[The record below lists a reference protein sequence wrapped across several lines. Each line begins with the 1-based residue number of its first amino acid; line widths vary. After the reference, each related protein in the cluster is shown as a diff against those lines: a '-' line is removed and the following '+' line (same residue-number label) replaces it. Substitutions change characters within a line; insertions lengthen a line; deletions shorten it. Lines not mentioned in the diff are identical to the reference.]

1 MCNLRFIYRNIKML
15 LYVTEVEFIN
25 ILILTCRVI
34 RFTESL
40 HTDLRKQ
47 LTEVT
52 EETHIAL

>member
-1 MCNLRFIYRNIKML
+1 ML
-15 LYVTEVEFIN
+15 LYVTEMEFIN

-52 EETHIAL
+52 EETHIVAL